1 MGASMK
7 KILFMI
13 IMLFILAG
21 CTKEPVNP
29 YEVLN
34 AYITTWEEQDFS
46 SMYEEYLQ
54 SESKENVP
62 QQLFEEKHKEVYDLF
77 EMENLKIEVLDQEV
91 EWEEQETV
99 TIPGKITYDTFA
111 RKIDYEVYFVL
122 NKVLDEEENE
132 QWYIQWEPSFIF
144 PEYDL
149 TDEFVIDYTK
159 ATRGEILDSKGN
171 KLAANEEV
179 MNLQIVPGKFNEER
193 DLAKLADMIDMSEEE
208 ITSLYT
214 LSWAQP
220 DYAMPIKDFREND
233 RDLVLELIEIEGVT
247 NGRSIERVYP
257 FAEATAHLVGYID
270 EVTAQDLEDFQ
281 GYEQGD
287 RLGVTGIEGLYEKEL
302 KGKKGLE
309 VTQVKEDG
317 TEKTIARTEPERGK
331 DITLT
336 IDANIQQ
343 KLYDVMKDDA
353 GQAATIDP
361 STGKVL
367 SLVSTPAYD
376 PNTVTMGTSMSKK
389 KRLDELKE
397 AGINA
402 SENRFRSTYSPGSTM
417 KLLTSIIG
425 LESGKLDPNHQYDIP
440 DKQWDIGGSKVT
452 RVYEDDKKVDLV
464 SGLNNSDNIYFAK
477 AAIDIGIEEFEEG
490 LAKLGIGEELPFSY
504 PPVSDSQISNS
515 GSLDNE
521 VLLAHTAYGQGEIL
535 LNIVHLAS
543 IYGGVVND
551 GSMMKPLL
559 LEEETSEVWKDIVS
573 PENAKLLQNNLRKT
587 VTEGKSSVANVPG
600 REIAGK
606 TGTAEIK
613 KEERLENGLWVSYDQ
628 KDPTLLTAMLI
639 EDVIDRGGS
648 RYTIELTNKFYEA
661 LSN

>member
-1 MGASMK
+1 MK

-21 CTKEPVNP
+21 CQKKPVNP
-29 YEVLN
+29 YDVLN
-34 AYITTWEEQDFS
+34 DYITTWEEQDFS

-54 SESKENVP
+54 SGSKENVP
-62 QQLFEEKHKEVYDLF
+62 LQLFEEKHKEVYDLF
-77 EMENLKIEVLDQEV
+77 EMENLKVEVLDKEV

-99 TIPGKITYDTFA
+99 TIPGKITYNTFA
-111 RKIDYEVYFVL
+111 RKIDYEVNFVL
-122 NKVLDEEENE
+122 DKVLDEEENE

-149 TDEFVIDYTK
+149 TDEFVIDYTE
-159 ATRGEILDSKGN
+159 ASRGEILDSKGN

-179 MNLQIVPGKFNEER
+179 MNLQIVPGEFNAER
-193 DLAKLADMIDMSEEE
+193 DLKKLAEMIDMSEEE

-220 DYAMPIKDFREND
+220 HYAMPIKDFRED
-233 RDLVLELIEIEGVT
+233 ERGLVLELIEIEGVT

-257 FAEATAHLVGYID
+257 YAEATAHLVGYIT
-270 EVTAQDLEDFQ
+270 EASAQDLEDFE

-287 RLGVTGIEGLYEKEL
+287 RLGVTGIEGLYENVL

-309 VTQVKEDG
+309 VTQIEEDG
-317 TEKTIARTEPERGK
+317 SEKTIARTEPERGK

-336 IDANIQQ
+336 IDVNMQQ
-343 KLYDVMKDDA
+343 NLYDVMKDDA
-353 GQAATIDP
+353 GQAAVIDP

-376 PNTVTMGTSMSKK
+376 PNTVNMGTSLSKK
-389 KRLDELKE
+389 KKLDAFKE

-402 SENRFRSTYSPGSTM
+402 SENRFRGTYSPGSTM

-425 LESGKLDPNHQYDIP
+425 LESSKLDPNHQYDIP
-440 DKQWDIGGSKVT
+440 EKQWEFKGSKVT
-452 RVYEDDKKVDLV
+452 RVYEDDKKVNLV

-490 LAKLGIGEELPFSY
+490 LAKLGIGEELPFAY
-504 PPVSDSQISNS
+504 PPVNDSQISNS
-515 GSLDNE
+515 GSFDNE

-559 LEEETSEVWKDIVS
+559 IEEETSEVWKDIVS
-573 PENAKLLQNNLRKT
+573 PENAKLLQDNLRKT
-587 VTEGKSSVANVPG
+587 VTEGKSNVANLPG

-606 TGTAEIK
+606 TGTAEINK
-613 KEERLENGLWVSYDQ
+613 DERMENGLWVSYDQ

>member
-7 KILFMI
+7 KVSLLF

-21 CTKEPVNP
+21 CQKEPVNP
-29 YEVLN
+29 YDVLN
-34 AYITTWEEQDFS
+34 VYINTWEEQDFS
-46 SMYEEYLQ
+46 RMYEEYLQ
-54 SESKENVP
+54 SDSKENVP

-77 EMENLKIEVLDQEV
+77 EMENLKVEVLNQEV

-111 RKIDYEVYFVL
+111 RKIDYEVNFVMD
-122 NKVLDEEENE
+122 KVLDEEENE
-132 QWYIQWEPSFIF
+132 HWYIQWEPSFIF

-149 TDEFVIDYTK
+149 TDEFVIDYTE

-179 MNLQIVPGKFNEER
+179 MNLQIVPGEFNAGR
-193 DLAKLADMIDMSEEE
+193 DLAKLAEMIDMSEEE
-208 ITSLYT
+208 ITGLYT
-214 LSWAQP
+214 LNWAQP
-220 DYAMPIKDFREND
+220 HYAMPIKDFRENE
-233 RDLVLELIEIEGVT
+233 RDLVLKLIEIEGVT
-247 NGRSIERVYP
+247 NGRSMERVYP

-270 EVTAQDLEDFQ
+270 EVSAQDLEDFE

-287 RLGVTGIEGLYEKEL
+287 KLGVTGIEGLYEKEL

-309 VTQVKEDG
+309 VTQVKENG
-317 TEKTIARTEPERGK
+317 TEKTIARTEPERGQ

-336 IDANIQQ
+336 IDANMQQ

-353 GQAATIDP
+353 GHAASIDP

-389 KRLDELKE
+389 KRINELKE
-397 AGINA
+397 VGINA
-402 SENRFRSTYSPGSTM
+402 SENRFRGTYSPGSTM
-417 KLLTSIIG
+417 KLLTAIIG

-440 DKQWDIGGSKVT
+440 EKQWDIGGSKVT
-452 RVYEDDKKVDLV
+452 RVYEDDTKVDLV

-477 AAIDIGIEEFEEG
+477 AAIDIGIEDFEEG
-490 LAKLGIGEELPFSY
+490 LAKLGIGEELPFAY

-515 GSLDNE
+515 GSFDNE

-559 LEEETSEVWKDIVS
+559 LEVETSEVWKDIVS
-573 PENAKLLQNNLRKT
+573 PENAKLLQDNLRKT
-587 VTEGKSSVANVPG
+587 VTEGKSSVANLPG

-628 KDPTLLTAMLI
+628 KDPSLLTAMLI

>member
-1 MGASMK
+1 MK

-21 CTKEPVNP
+21 CQKEPVNP
-29 YEVLN
+29 YNVLN
-34 AYITTWEEQDFS
+34 DYITTWEEQDFS

-111 RKIDYEVYFVL
+111 RKIDYEVNFVM

-132 QWYIQWEPSFIF
+132 QWYIQWDPSFIF

-149 TDEFVIDYTK
+149 TDEFVIDYTE

-214 LSWAQP
+214 LNWAQP

-247 NGRSIERVYP
+247 NGRSMERVYP

-573 PENAKLLQNNLRKT
+573 LENAKLLQNNLRKT

>member
-1 MGASMK
+1 MK

-21 CTKEPVNP
+21 CTKVPVNP
-29 YEVLN
+29 YDVLN
-34 AYITTWEEQDFS
+34 DYITTWEEQDFS

-54 SESKENVP
+54 SDSKENVP

-91 EWEEQETV
+91 QWEEQETV

-111 RKIDYEVYFVL
+111 RKIDYEVNFVMD
-122 NKVLDEEENE
+122 KVLDEEENE

-149 TDEFVIDYTK
+149 TDKFVVDYIE

-179 MNLQIVPGKFNEER
+179 LQVEIIPELFNADK
-193 DLAKLADMIDMSEEE
+193 DLSKLAEMIDMSEDE
-208 ITSLYT
+208 ITKRYT
-214 LSWAQP
+214 VSWAQP
-220 DYAMPIKDFREND
+220 DHRMKIKNFRLKD
-233 RDLVLELIEIEGVT
+233 RDLILEVIEIDGVYSS
-247 NGRSIERVYP
+247 RVPERVYP
-257 FAEATAHLVGYID
+257 YEEATAHLVGYIR
-270 EVTAQDLEDFQ
+270 EINAEELEKNE
-281 GYEQGD
+281 GYLAGDKLGIKGIEKIYED
-287 RLGVTGIEGLYEKEL
+287 RL
-302 KGKKGLE
+302 KGTKGLE
-309 VTQVKEDG
+309 VLHTKEDG
-317 TEKTIARTEPERGK
+317 SEKTIARTEPVRGE
-331 DITLT
+331 DVTLT
-336 IDANIQQ
+336 IDTDMQA
-343 KLYDVMKDDA
+343 KLYETMKDDA
-353 GQAATIDP
+353 GQATVIDP
-361 STGKVL
+361 TTGKVL

-376 PNTVTMGTSMSKK
+376 PNYFTMGPTQSK
-389 KRLDELKE
+389 
-397 AGINA
+397 
-402 SENRFRSTYSPGSTM
+402 ENRLVELGNNSNLDRFAYPYSPGSTM

-452 RVYEDDKKVDLV
+452 RVYVDDKKVDLK

-490 LAKLGIGEELPFSY
+490 LAKLGIGEELPFAY

-515 GSLDNE
+515 GSFDNE

-559 LEEETSEVWKDIVS
+559 LEEETTEVWKDIVS
-573 PENAKLLQNNLRKT
+573 AENAKLLKDNLRKT

-606 TGTAEIK
+606 TGTAEIN

>member
-1 MGASMK
+1 MK

-21 CTKEPVNP
+21 CTKERVNP

-111 RKIDYEVYFVL
+111 RKIDYEVNFVM

-144 PEYDL
+144 PDYDL
-149 TDEFVIDYTK
+149 TDEFVIDYTE

-179 MNLQIVPGKFNEER
+179 KNLQIVPQEFDAEK
-193 DLAKLADMIDMSEEE
+193 DLSKLAQLIDMLEED
-208 ITSLYT
+208 ITKAYT
-214 LSWAQP
+214 VSWAQP
-220 DYAMPIKDFREND
+220 HHPMTIKHFPQKDIKIVEEAIKIDGVYND
-233 RDLVLELIEIEGVT
+233 TVIQ
-247 NGRSIERVYP
+247 RVYP
-257 FAEATAHLVGYID
+257 YEEATAHLVGFVREINAEQLEENEGYKPGDYI
-270 EVTAQDLEDFQ
+270 
-281 GYEQGD
+281 GNK
-287 RLGVTGIEGLYEKEL
+287 GIESLYEERL
-302 KGKKGLE
+302 RGTKGLE
-309 VTQVKEDG
+309 ITQVKEDG
-317 TEKTIARTEPERGK
+317 SEKTIARTEPVRGEN
-331 DITLT
+331 ITLT
-336 IDANIQQ
+336 IDADMQA
-343 KLYDVMKDDA
+343 KLYETMKDDA
-353 GQAATIDP
+353 GLATIMDP
-361 STGKVL
+361 TTGKVL

-376 PNTVTMGTSMSKK
+376 PNYFTMGPTQSKED
-389 KRLDELKE
+389 RLAEL
-397 AGINA
+397 GIDSNI
-402 SENRFRSTYSPGSTM
+402 NRFPYTYSPGSTM

>member
-34 AYITTWEEQDFS
+34 DYITTWEEQDFS

-62 QQLFEEKHKEVYDLF
+62 QQLFEEKYKEVYDLF

-91 EWEEQETV
+91 EWEEHETV

-111 RKIDYEVYFVL
+111 RKIDYEVNFVM

-149 TDEFVIDYTK
+149 TDEFVIDYTE

-573 PENAKLLQNNLRKT
+573 LENAKLLQNNLRKT

>member
-1 MGASMK
+1 MK
-7 KILFMI
+7 KGLFTIIL
-13 IMLFILAG
+13 LLILAG
-21 CTKEPVNP
+21 CQKEPVNP
-29 YEVLN
+29 YDVLN
-34 AYITTWEEQDFS
+34 DYITIWEEQDFS

-54 SESKENVP
+54 PESKENVP
-62 QQLFEEKHKEVYDLF
+62 LQLFEEKHKEVYELF
-77 EMENLKIEVLDQEV
+77 EMENLQVEVLDQEV
-91 EWEEQETV
+91 EWEGQETV

-111 RKIDYEVYFVL
+111 RKIDYEVNFVMD
-122 NKVLDEEENE
+122 KVLDEEDNE
-132 QWYIQWEPSFIF
+132 HWYIQWEPSFIF

-149 TDEFVIDYTK
+149 TDEFEIEYTK

-179 MNLQIVPGKFNEER
+179 MNLHITPEKFDADK
-193 DLAKLADMIDMSEEE
+193 DLTQLAQMIDMSEEDIIKE
-208 ITSLYT
+208 YNV
-214 LSWAQP
+214 SWAQP
-220 DYAMPIKDFREND
+220 HYAMVIKDFREKD
-233 RDLVLELIEIEGVT
+233 QSLIWEIVNEFEGVG
-247 NGRSIERVYP
+247 NNRSIERVYP
-257 FAEATAHLVGYID
+257 YEEATAHLVGYIR
-270 EVTAQDLEDFQ
+270 EINGEELEKYE
-281 GYEQGD
+281 GYKPGD
-287 RLGVTGIEGLYEKEL
+287 RLGVKGIEGLYEQQL
-302 KGKKGLE
+302 RGTKGME
-309 VTQVKEDG
+309 VTQIKEDG
-317 TEKTIARTEPERGK
+317 STKTIARTEPIRGE

-336 IDANIQQ
+336 IDAEMQA
-343 KLYDVMKDDA
+343 KLYETMKDDA
-353 GQAATIDP
+353 GLATVIDP
-361 STGKVL
+361 TTGKVL

-376 PNTVTMGTSMSKK
+376 PNYFTMGPTQSKED
-389 KRLDELKE
+389 RLKE
-397 AGINA
+397 LGIDSNL
-402 SENRFRSTYSPGSTM
+402 NRFPYTYSPGSTM
-417 KLLTSIIG
+417 KLLTAIIG

-477 AAIDIGIEEFEEG
+477 AAIDIGIKDFEEG
-490 LAKLGIGEELPFSY
+490 LAKLGIGEELPFAY

-515 GSLDNE
+515 GSFDNE
-521 VLLAHTAYGQGEIL
+521 VLLAHTAYGQGEFL

-559 LEEETSEVWKDIVS
+559 LEEESSDVWKDIVS

-587 VTEGKSSVANVPG
+587 VTEGKSSVASLPG